1 MRYFI
6 NEKRKKGGG
15 VMSNT
20 HGNEQILQAD
30 LISLQ
35 DYLEQRH
42 GPAMAQVLIDDL
54 VTQGSV
60 ARAA

>member
-1 MRYFI
+1 MTD
-6 NEKRKKGGG
+6 KGR
-15 VMSNT
+15 NT
-20 HGNEQILQAD
+20 EVLTAD

-54 VTQGSV
+54 VTLESV
-60 ARAA
+60 QRAA